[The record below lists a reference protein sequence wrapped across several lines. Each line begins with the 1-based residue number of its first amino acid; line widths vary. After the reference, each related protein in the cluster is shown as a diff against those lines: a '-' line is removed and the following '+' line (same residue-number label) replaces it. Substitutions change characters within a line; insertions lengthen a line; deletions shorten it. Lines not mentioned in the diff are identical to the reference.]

1 MTQIP
6 IYRARKLDSDKWIEG
21 YYFKDEDYPDNYF
34 ILDKYCTH
42 DTEIDPSTLA
52 ISFDNKKTWRGF
64 EEIQNSLEY
73 YDKYQQPYEV
83 EQTKDNK

>member
-6 IYRARKLDSDKWIEG
+6 IYRAKKTGSDEWIEG
-21 YYFKDEDYPDNYF
+21 YLQELKG
-34 ILDKYCTH
+34 KYCFI
-42 DTEIDPSTLA
+42 EECPYGFVRKYIDPSTLA